1 MSKVPFV
8 VSRVGTAG
16 EISGRVNVAGRV
28 HCPGGTWT
36 GDMPGRLAAFAV
48 TPRVPV
54 VNAAP
59 CASHGRFL
67 GTGHGGHRRACCFR
81 GHRHDGVRGA
91 CSFLGHMR
99 GGCVVPGAGI
109 AAHSARMC
117 GRCAVRAV
125 YGHYTARVRYACGR
139 RQGSELIHN
148 WTLSSARIMGPG
160 RCHDLGT
167 TFWLLC
173 HLGVCGGI
181 RQAEWAGPVS
191 LRVPAARARQPP

>member
-36 GDMPGRLAAFAV
+36 GD
-48 TPRVPV
+48 
-54 VNAAP
+54 
-59 CASHGRFL
+59 
-67 GTGHGGHRRACCFR
+67 